1 MDARLLHHVG
11 SYRII
16 LSANEGRADHGVTP
30 TPMPPRQR
38 LGGTSS
44 RLSSFSTPVVE
55 PTLTSPAERLPR
67 SLSRALFVTTRPKQW
82 IKNLLVFA
90 APAAAGLLG
99 KPAVLGRTAAAAAI
113 FLGASAAVYLVNDV
127 LDAEQDRTHPDK
139 RHRPVAAGE
148 LSNRVALAAALAL
161 FVAALVGAVVLSGV
175 ALTAVVAT
183 YIAVSL
189 SYSFWLKQI
198 PVIELACVSAGF
210 VLRAVAGGAAVHVP
224 ISPWFVIVTSSSAL
238 FVLAGKRSAEFAT
251 LGSERA
257 SHRQVLGAYT
267 ADFLRFTRM
276 IAASLSIISFC
287 LWAFARSALI
297 DGGHAGADN
306 IFFQLAILPFVLGI
320 LSVELAVESGA
331 GGAPEELVMRNHAVQ
346 VMGVLCV
353 ACVAIGVY
361 S

>member
-1 MDARLLHHVG
+1 VSPRASLASNAASEIAHG
-11 SYRII
+11 PE
-16 LSANEGRADHGVTP
+16 AGRP
-30 TPMPPRQR
+30 T
-38 LGGTSS
+38 
-44 RLSSFSTPVVE
+44 
-55 PTLTSPAERLPR
+55 R
-67 SLSRALFVTTRPKQW
+67 SLVRALVVTTRPKQW

-99 KPAVLGRTAAAAAI
+99 RPSVLGRTTAAAAI

-127 LDAEQDRTHPDK
+127 LDAPQDRMHPEK
-139 RHRPVAAGE
+139 RHRPVAAHE
-148 LSNRVALAAALAL
+148 ISSRVAVAFAVVL
-161 FVAALVGAVVLSGV
+161 FVAALAGAAVLSGV
-175 ALTAVVAT
+175 ALSVVIAT
-183 YIAVSL
+183 YIATSL
-189 SYSFWLKQI
+189 SYSFWLKQV

-251 LGSERA
+251 LGDDRA
-257 SHRQVLGAYT
+257 AHREVLGAYT

-276 IAASLSIISFC
+276 IAASLAIISFC
-287 LWAFARSALI
+287 LWAFARSSLI

-331 GGAPEELVMRNHAVQ
+331 GGAPEELVLRNRAVQ

-361 S
+361 T